1 MTVDPSGCVIR
12 PAVRNDVPRIIEL
25 LRLGSTNPGKE
36 DPANYQAYETALDEI
51 NTGHGALLVAELD
64 NDVVGFIQ
72 VIVFRHFQAQGRN
85 CAEFESFHVHPDY
98 RSHGIGT
105 VLLNEAEQLATAAD
119 CHRVQ
124 LTSNNSRSDAH
135 RFYLQHGYEA
145 THTGFKKL
153 LGV

>member
-25 LRLGSTNPGKE
+25 LRLGSTNPANE
-36 DPANYQAYETALDEI
+36 DPANYKAYELALDEI
-51 NTGHGALLVAELD
+51 NTGHGCLLVADLD

-98 RSHGIGT
+98 RTHGIGT
-105 VLLNEAEQLATAAD
+105 VLLREAEQLAKTAD
-119 CHRVQ
+119 CHRIQ
-124 LTSNNSRSDAH
+124 LTSNNSRTDAH
-135 RFYLQHGYEA
+135 EFYLHHGYEA
-145 THTGFKKL
+145 THTGFKKTL
-153 LGV
+153 

>member
-1 MTVDPSGCVIR
+1 MTIDSSGCVIR

-25 LRLGSTNPGKE
+25 LRLGSMNPAKE
-36 DPANYQAYETALDEI
+36 DPANYLAYEAALDEI
-51 NTGHGALLVAELD
+51 NTGHGCLLVAELD

-105 VLLNEAEQLATAAD
+105 VLLREAELLAKAAD

-124 LTSNNSRSDAH
+124 FTSNNSRTDAH
-135 RFYLQHGYEA
+135 RFYLRHGYEA
-145 THTGFKKL
+145 THTGFKKQM
-153 LGV
+153 

>member
-12 PAVRNDVPRIIEL
+12 PAVRNDVPRIIDL
-25 LRLGSTNPGKE
+25 LRLGSTNPSKE
-36 DPANYQAYETALDEI
+36 DPANYQAYESALDEI
-51 NTGHGALLVAELD
+51 NTGHGCLLVADLD
-64 NDVVGFIQ
+64 DDVVGFIQ

-105 VLLNEAEQLATAAD
+105 VLLREAELLAKSAD

-124 LTSNNSRSDAH
+124 FTSNNIRTDAH
-135 RFYLQHGYEA
+135 RFYLRHGYEPS
-145 THTGFKKL
+145 HTGFKKL
-153 LGV
+153 M